1 MLRMNRKFAAGGTG
15 HLQGGY
21 SPASNM
27 LRFWG
32 QNTLRANGFG
42 RTVSVPGGYGRP
54 VNNLMAPAIT
64 AGSMSTRKC
73 QVKVSASSIGSQG
86 VSTTAAAALQIGAS
100 AVGNLIAGGV
110 ATCVMS
116 VGGTASI
123 FAVISTKASCSM
135 SVSGEAA
142 IEGIGNAVAS
152 CEMEVGGSADL
163 QGYGWMVAT
172 TEHSAEMTEDTIS
185 SAVWAKIL
193 GGAISAE
200 DAMLAAGS
208 AGDPWSTP
216 LPGSYSESQAGAII
230 SQIKTLMREL
240 HAISGLERGSPM
252 TVTTAARTAS
262 DVELEISGD
271 GITSTT
277 VSRK

>member
-1 MLRMNRKFAAGGTG
+1 MLRMNRQFAAGGTG

-21 SPASNM
+21 APASNM

-54 VNNLMAPAIT
+54 VNNLLAPAIT
-64 AGSMSTRKC
+64 AGAMSTRKSSMS
-73 QVKVSASSIGSQG
+73 VSASAIGSEG
-86 VSTTAAAALQIGAS
+86 VSTQAAAALSVGAS
-100 AVGNLIAGGV
+100 AAGSLIAGGV

-116 VGGTASI
+116 VSGTASI
-123 FAVISTKASCSM
+123 FAVLSTTASCSM

-163 QGYGWMVAT
+163 QGCGWMVAT
-172 TEHSAEMTEDTIS
+172 TEHSAEMTEATIAA
-185 SAVWAKIL
+185 AVWAKIL
-193 GGAISAE
+193 GGAIPAE
-200 DAMLAAGS
+200 DALLAAGS
-208 AGDPWSTP
+208 AGDPWSAVIDGE
-216 LPGSYSESQAGAII
+216 LAGDILALIRTRV
-230 SQIKTLMREL
+230 KEL
-240 HAISGLERGSPM
+240 HLIQGLEAGSPM
-252 TVTTAARTAS
+252 TVTPANRIAG

-271 GITSTT
+271 GISSTT
-277 VSRK
+277 VERK